1 MPLSPSRYGKT
12 VRSPELKTHL
22 MTGEF
27 VRIEKC
33 KGQSFL
39 FRIVDVLDYSDL
51 AAAEQAAWAGGHSC
65 RADFVLAQW
74 CSVVGDD
81 DGLFPKSQMPLK
93 ERAACEGIPEIVLRW
108 EFSWFPVESIR
119 QVVVI
124 WPMEDVTT
132 KKVFVHGQPDH
143 CCSGPVFQI
152 YWAKRSPAAAILR
165 CYSWR
170 TGFGRTTNA
179 VWETIFRSVDGPSA
193 APPTS
198 ASGAPTRARFCSP
211 RTELLPRLERLVF
224 DLRIATSSLLDTG
237 PAARRARTFSSA
249 AGSRSKSF
257 CICLSTIA
265 QQPPTTRRS
274 DGLDSTR
281 RGNPKV

>member
-39 FRIVDVLDYSDL
+39 FRIVDVLDYRDL

-81 DGLFPKSQMPLK
+81 DGLFPMSQMPLK

-124 WPMEDVTT
+124 WPMEDVTS
-132 KKVFVHGQPDH
+132 
-143 CCSGPVFQI
+143 SGP
-152 YWAKRSPAAAILR
+152 
-165 CYSWR
+165 
-170 TGFGRTTNA
+170 
-179 VWETIFRSVDGPSA
+179 
-193 APPTS
+193 AP
-198 ASGAPTRARFCSP
+198 
-211 RTELLPRLERLVF
+211 
-224 DLRIATSSLLDTG
+224 
-237 PAARRARTFSSA
+237 
-249 AGSRSKSF
+249 
-257 CICLSTIA
+257 
-265 QQPPTTRRS
+265 
-274 DGLDSTR
+274 
-281 RGNPKV
+281 